1 VNPLPTVG
9 SNDSTI
15 LWSISPN
22 DGWINTTTGE
32 VTRPTYT
39 QGNKEVTLTAT
50 VSKAGGLDQ
59 TKTFTMTIVKAPI
72 TSDEEIGEEINIL
85 TWDSIKGNNT
95 TKDNVTTNLVSP
107 LPTLASGDTVTIS
120 WSVSPNDGW
129 IDTTT
134 GEVTRP
140 TYTQGNKEV
149 ILTATFSKE
158 GGVDQIKTFTMT
170 IVKAPITSNE
180 EIGEEIN
187 ILTWDSIK
195 GNNTTKDNVTTN
207 LVSPL
212 PTLASGDTVTI
223 SWSVSPNDGWIDTTT
238 GEVTRP
244 TYRQG
249 NKEVTLTA
257 TFSKEGGVDQIK
269 TFLLTIKA
277 RGRSTGGSSSSN
289 NDSEVTQ
296 NNTNNNEASKIS
308 INGIAYSIIS
318 DAILESAFNQTVA
331 NSSGEKTANI
341 VIPRVRDETSYE
353 LTLPIKT
360 LTLADASRQIEIK
373 TDIATIT
380 LPSNML
386 ISENNPGAKDVS
398 LTIESA
404 DKTKL
409 STVLLTQIGNHPVVE
424 LELRIDGQVVA
435 WNNENAPVTVSILY
449 EPTETEKADPEHIA
463 VWYIDGAGNVVSV
476 PSGKYDPATGRV
488 TFTTTHFS
496 AYAIVYLKKSYTDLD
511 KVDWAKKQI
520 EVLTSK
526 GIMSGR
532 TETEFAPITG
542 ITRAEYISAL
552 VRTLNLSAKVD
563 VNFSDVKLGDLYYN
577 EIGTAK
583 VLGITSGVGNNNFKQ
598 DATITRQEMLVM
610 TERALR
616 SLKRISQTGTMED
629 LEKFIDRGELAV
641 YSVNSISA
649 LVKEGLIKGD
659 GSKLNGSADT
669 TKAEAAVF
677 LYRIYNN

>member
-1 VNPLPTVG
+1 LASGDTV
-9 SNDSTI
+9 TI
-15 LWSISPN
+15 SWSVSPN
-22 DGWINTTTGE
+22 EGWINTTTGE
-32 VTRPTYT
+32 VTRPTHT

-50 VSKAGGLDQ
+50 FSKEGGVDQ
-59 TKTFTMTIVKAPI
+59 IKTFTMTIVKAPI

-120 WSVSPNDGW
+120 WS
-129 IDTTT
+129 I
-134 GEVTRP
+134 
-140 TYTQGNKEV
+140 
-149 ILTATFSKE
+149 
-158 GGVDQIKTFTMT
+158 
-170 IVKAPITSNE
+170 
-180 EIGEEIN
+180 
-187 ILTWDSIK
+187 
-195 GNNTTKDNVTTN
+195 
-207 LVSPL
+207 
-212 PTLASGDTVTI
+212 
-223 SWSVSPNDGWIDTTT
+223 SPNDGWIDTTT

-277 RGRSTGGSSSSN
+277 RGRSTGGNSSSN

-318 DAILESAFNQTVA
+318 DAILESTFNQTVA

-341 VIPRVRDETSYE
+341 VIPGVKDETSYE

-360 LTLADASRQIEIK
+360 LTLADSSRQIEIK

-409 STVLLTQIGNHPVVE
+409 SAALLTQIGNHPIVE
-424 LELRIDGQVVA
+424 LELRIEGQVVA

-449 EPTETEKADPEHIA
+449 EPTEAEKADPEHIA

-532 TETEFAPITG
+532 TETEFAPIAG
-542 ITRAEYISAL
+542 ITRAEYVSAL
-552 VRTLNLSAKVD
+552 VRTLNLSAKFD

-616 SLKRISQTGTMED
+616 SLKRISKTGTMED
-629 LEKFIDRGELAV
+629 LEKFIDREELAI